1 MRSELGSGFAMP
13 DAPPPVVNARRWSI
27 VGLIFLFMLINYAD
41 KAVIGLSSVPIMRDL
56 HLTGVQFGSVGSA
69 FFLLFGVS
77 GVLGGALA
85 DRVSSKVLLFAM
97 AVIWAL
103 AQAPMIGTVGFATLF
118 AARVAL
124 GAGEGPAFPLAL
136 HTAYAWFEDGAR
148 TLPTAVV
155 ACGAAVGAGVVAPL
169 VTFVIVHFG
178 WHAAFGALSAASL
191 AWAAIWSARG
201 ADGPLDRVLQIGEAT
216 HRVPLASLATSRT
229 ALGVFLGG
237 FAAYWALTLNI
248 VWLAAYLVKSANFS
262 LSDVGWIIALPS
274 LTQIVLAL
282 GLGAWADR
290 QVARG
295 VPSRIARGW
304 VGAACL
310 VVAGCAMALLPRAS
324 ATVYEVPLVA
334 IAFSVGSVFFTMGSP
349 IIAEIAPPAQRGTML
364 GLTNS
369 IHSLAGLIAP
379 VAMGYLVDVAADP
392 VSGFSVGFMA
402 AGAFVASCGVIAGLL
417 IDPAANVPALQTR
430 WSMPMLPDARESVDP
445 ER

>member
-1 MRSELGSGFAMP
+1 MP
-13 DAPPPVVNARRWSI
+13 DARSPVVDARRWSI
-27 VGLIFLFMLINYAD
+27 LGLIFLFMLINYAD

-56 HLTGVQFGSVGSA
+56 GLTGVQFGSIGSA
-69 FFLLFGVS
+69 FFLLFGLS

-85 DRVSSKVLLFAM
+85 DRVTSKLLLLAM
-97 AVIWAL
+97 AVLWAL
-103 AQAPMIGTVGFATLF
+103 AQAPMIGTVGFATLV
-118 AARVAL
+118 ASRVAL

-136 HTAYAWFEDGAR
+136 HAAYGWFEDGAR
-148 TLPTAVV
+148 TLPTAIV
-155 ACGAAVGAGVVAPL
+155 ASGAAVGAGVVAPL

-178 WHAAFGALSAASL
+178 WHAAFGALSVASL
-191 AWAAIWSARG
+191 AWAAIWSVRG
-201 ADGPLDRVLQIGEAT
+201 ADGPFDRVFQDGAAA

-248 VWLAAYLVKSANFS
+248 VWLAAYLVKSAHFS
-262 LSDVGWIIALPS
+262 LSEVGWIVALPS
-274 LTQIVLAL
+274 LTQIVFAL

-290 QVARG
+290 RVTRG

-324 ATVYEVPLVA
+324 GTVYEVPLVA

-349 IIAEIAPPAQRGTML
+349 IVAEITPPAQRGTML

-369 IHSLAGLIAP
+369 LHSLAGLAAP

-392 VSGFSVGFMA
+392 VAGFSVGFTA
-402 AGAFVASCGVIAGLL
+402 AGTFVALSGVMAGLL
-417 IDPAANVPALQTR
+417 MDPATDAAALRSQGR
-430 WSMPMLPDARESVDP
+430 PSSPPGARTSADP
-445 ER
+445 